1 MILWEGIR
9 GHCTEAIKLKPK
21 YVKAIF
27 RRFNA
32 NRALNNKREAL
43 LGTCMIML
51 IIFTL

>member
-43 LGTCMIML
+43 LGI
-51 IIFTL
+51 IIFVFTL